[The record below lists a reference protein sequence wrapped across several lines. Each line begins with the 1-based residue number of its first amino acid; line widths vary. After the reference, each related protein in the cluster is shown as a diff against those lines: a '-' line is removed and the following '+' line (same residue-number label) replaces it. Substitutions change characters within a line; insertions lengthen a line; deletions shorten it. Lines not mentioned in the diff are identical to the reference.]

1 MRLAGSTVKDDSLEF
16 QDTAPSPKWKKI
28 QTQTGHHLTKKNT
41 LLERSF
47 FQKSCQSFPDINSWE
62 PLPTLNSSSRWRNGR
77 ERERERVERRNL
89 FLFRVYNFP
98 SLFPRRRSS
107 FPRVLCFKTEF
118 VFIQEKGEGR
128 QMEGGG
134 EWRVFF
140 SFAVAR
146 GPLSR
151 RPFPVF
157 RAAKNIDG
165 LYWDEGWSCA
175 TKRYFDIYPFYQ
187 PVLVQD
193 ITGMF
198 SLVMKRCYLQMCHV

>member
-98 SLFPRRRSS
+98 SLFPRPRSS

-134 EWRVFF
+134 ERGKWACFLLF
-140 SFAVAR
+140 LR
-146 GPLSR
+146 GPRSSLAASSSFSHR
-151 RPFPVF
+151 RKISMVF
-157 RAAKNIDG
+157 TS
-165 LYWDEGWSCA
+165 LYWDEKFIILPTPTYIIHWC
-175 TKRYFDIYPFYQ
+175 
-187 PVLVQD
+187 
-193 ITGMF
+193 
-198 SLVMKRCYLQMCHV
+198 